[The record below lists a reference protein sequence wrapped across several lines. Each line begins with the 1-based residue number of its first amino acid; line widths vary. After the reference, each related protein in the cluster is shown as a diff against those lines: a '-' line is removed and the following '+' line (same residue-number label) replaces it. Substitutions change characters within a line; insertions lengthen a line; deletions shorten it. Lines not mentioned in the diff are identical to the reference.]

1 MDYGLII
8 NIAIGFSMLLILIRF
23 FQANNSYE
31 KIISFY
37 LLFTQFI
44 LVFLNISS
52 PEFKEIFDIIIIL
65 FLLKLVAVL
74 FLLFNKKKIW

>member
-1 MDYGLII
+1 MNYSLII
-8 NIAIGFSMLLILIRF
+8 NIAIGFSMLLVLIRF

-74 FLLFNKKKIW
+74 FLLFNKKKI

>member
-1 MDYGLII
+1 MPYDLII
-8 NIAIGFSMLLILIRF
+8 NIALGFSMMLILLRF

-31 KIISFY
+31 KILSFY

-44 LVFLNISS
+44 LLFLNISG
-52 PEFKEIFDIIIIL
+52 PDFKEIFDIIIIL

-74 FLLFNKKKIW
+74 FLLFNRKKI

>member
-1 MDYGLII
+1 MNYGLII
-8 NIAIGFSMLLILIRF
+8 NIVIGFSMLLILIRF

-74 FLLFNKKKIW
+74 FLLFNKKKI

>member
-1 MDYGLII
+1 MNYGLII
-8 NIAIGFSMLLILIRF
+8 NIAIGFSMLLVLIRF

-52 PEFKEIFDIIIIL
+52 PDFKEIFDIIIIL

>member
-74 FLLFNKKKIW
+74 FLLFNKKKI

>member
-1 MDYGLII
+1 MNYGLII
-8 NIAIGFSMLLILIRF
+8 NIAIGFSMLLVLIRF

-74 FLLFNKKKIW
+74 FLLFNKKKI

>member
-1 MDYGLII
+1 MNYGLII
-8 NIAIGFSMLLILIRF
+8 NIAIGFSMLLVLIRF

-74 FLLFNKKKIW
+74 FLLFIKKKI

>member
-8 NIAIGFSMLLILIRF
+8 NIAIGFSMLLILTRF
-23 FQANNSYE
+23 FQSNNSYE

-74 FLLFNKKKIW
+74 FLLFNKKKI

>member
-1 MDYGLII
+1 MNYGLII

-74 FLLFNKKKIW
+74 FLLFNKKKI

>member
-8 NIAIGFSMLLILIRF
+8 NIALGFSMSLTLLRF
-23 FQANNSYE
+23 FHGNNSYE

-44 LVFLNISS
+44 LLFLNISS
-52 PEFKEIFDIIIIL
+52 PEFKEIFDIIIVL

-74 FLLFNKKKIW
+74 FLIFNKKKI

>member
-8 NIAIGFSMLLILIRF
+8 NIAIGFSMLLVLIRF

-74 FLLFNKKKIW
+74 FLLFNKKKI

>member
-1 MDYGLII
+1 MNYSLII
-8 NIAIGFSMLLILIRF
+8 NIVIGFSMLLVLIRF

-74 FLLFNKKKIW
+74 FLLFNKKKI

>member
-1 MDYGLII
+1 MNYGLII
-8 NIAIGFSMLLILIRF
+8 NIAIGFSMLLVLIRF

-52 PEFKEIFDIIIIL
+52 PEFNEIFDIIIIL

-74 FLLFNKKKIW
+74 FLLFNKKKI

>member
-1 MDYGLII
+1 MNYGLII
-8 NIAIGFSMLLILIRF
+8 NIAIGFSMLLVLIRF

-52 PEFKEIFDIIIIL
+52 PELKEIFDIIIIL

-74 FLLFNKKKIW
+74 FLLFNKKKI

>member
-1 MDYGLII
+1 MNYSLII
-8 NIAIGFSMLLILIRF
+8 NIAIGFSMLLVLIRF

-52 PEFKEIFDIIIIL
+52 PELKEIFDIIIIL

-74 FLLFNKKKIW
+74 FLLFNKKKI

>member
-1 MDYGLII
+1 
-8 NIAIGFSMLLILIRF
+8 MLLVLIRF

-74 FLLFNKKKIW
+74 FLLFNKKKI

>member
-1 MDYGLII
+1 MNYGLII
-8 NIAIGFSMLLILIRF
+8 NVAIGFSMLLILIRF

-74 FLLFNKKKIW
+74 FLLFNKKKI

>member
-1 MDYGLII
+1 MNYSLII
-8 NIAIGFSMLLILIRF
+8 NIVIGFSMLLVLIRF

-52 PEFKEIFDIIIIL
+52 PELKEIFDIIIIL

-74 FLLFNKKKIW
+74 FLLFNKKKI

>member
-1 MDYGLII
+1 MNYGLII
-8 NIAIGFSMLLILIRF
+8 NIAIGFSMLLVLIRF

>member
-8 NIAIGFSMLLILIRF
+8 NVAIGFSMALILLRF
-23 FQANNSYE
+23 FHANNSYE

-44 LVFLNISS
+44 LLFLNISS
-52 PEFKEIFDIIIIL
+52 PEFKEIFDIIIVL
-65 FLLKLVAVL
+65 FLLKLVATL
-74 FLLFNKKKIW
+74 FLLFNKKKI